1 MLSHTQVLSLFK
13 RSLVCHKLVVKQR
26 QVSRKS
32 MVPNTG
38 ISIGQL
44 ANGFLFL
51 KAGVGYKQS
60 LSSHGSRERNSGLAF
75 QSIGKNWQRVA
86 SGFIIGSRSVLL
98 WVVAVGCP
106 IGSWFKR
113 SLGIGWSTRQKKRTK
128 RKVALDLKVSLVY
141 SFDLKV
147 SGCIA
152 QKQVSSLCLSLTSFA
167 LFFPSLTRPKGLVR
181 SGIYSTVRSLSF
193 THSHSFE

>member
-1 MLSHTQVLSLFK
+1 MVQASA
-13 RSLVCHKLVVKQR
+13 RS
-26 QVSRKS
+26 
-32 MVPNTG
+32 NTKCWHWENQERCY
-38 ISIGQL
+38 STIGW
-44 ANGFLFL
+44 
-51 KAGVGYKQS
+51 V
-60 LSSHGSRERNSGLAF
+60 LAF
-75 QSIGKNWQRVA
+75 QIV
-86 SGFIIGSRSVLL
+86 GSSST
-98 WVVAVGCP
+98 VGCL
-106 IGSWFKR
+106 I
-113 SLGIGWSTRQKKRTK
+113 LIGWSTRQKKRTK